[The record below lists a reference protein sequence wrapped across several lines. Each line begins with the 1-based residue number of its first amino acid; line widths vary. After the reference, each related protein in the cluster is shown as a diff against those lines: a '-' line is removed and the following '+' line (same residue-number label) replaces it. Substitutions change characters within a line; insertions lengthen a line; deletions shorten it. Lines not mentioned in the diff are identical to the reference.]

1 MHLINEL
8 VFVPYNILSEAHVL
22 SKEHYMPVQS
32 PLKTYQFIMWLGIR
46 ERGVVAQL
54 LKEPLS
60 SDTSR
65 NSILLSHEKKHMESI
80 LLIKSISVLTV
91 RNMNHIQGHMQCP
104 KLRSSLHMM

>member
-1 MHLINEL
+1 
-8 VFVPYNILSEAHVL
+8 
-22 SKEHYMPVQS
+22 MPVQD

-91 RNMNHIQGHMQCP
+91 RNRNHIQGHMQCP